1 MCRVVLHTYT
11 YMYLYTVEL
20 EWMVYQNI
28 YIRYINSVIPF
39 SYILPSASLCSYL
52 CSVFSVPNPSL
63 SPRLVLL
70 TTTEH
75 KSVSIIII
83 MIIMLVA
90 SSLIFLLTEPWIGCW
105 WVPRRILDFIITQT
119 HCTGLPI
126 AYYNL

>member
-1 MCRVVLHTYT
+1 MLMLHVQGSPTYVHVHVFI
-11 YMYLYTVEL
+11 YSRIRMDGVSEYLY
-20 EWMVYQNI
+20 
-28 YIRYINSVIPF
+28 YINSVIPF

-90 SSLIFLLTEPWIGCW
+90 SSLIFLLTEP
-105 WVPRRILDFIITQT
+105 
-119 HCTGLPI
+119 
-126 AYYNL
+126 